1 MKNITLDSVDKE
13 ILSLLQADSDI
24 AIQDIAE
31 KVGLTATPCWRRIQR
46 LQEQGLIQ
54 RRVALLDAQ
63 SLGLN
68 LTVFVQVKAARH
80 DDKWLTQF
88 AEHCSAF
95 EEVVEFT
102 ACLVN
107 TTIC

>member
-63 SLGLN
+63 SLGLK

-95 EEVVEFT
+95 EET
-102 ACLVN
+102 A
-107 TTIC
+107 TIC